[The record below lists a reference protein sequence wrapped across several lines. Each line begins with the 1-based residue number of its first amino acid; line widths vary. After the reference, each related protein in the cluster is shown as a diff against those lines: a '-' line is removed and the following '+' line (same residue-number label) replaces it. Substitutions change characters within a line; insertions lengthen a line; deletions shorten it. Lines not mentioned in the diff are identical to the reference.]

1 MKRACGVLLPI
12 SSLPSKYGIGCFS
25 KEAYKWVDQLKDAGQ
40 SYWQILP
47 LTPTSYGDSPYQS
60 PSSFAGNPYF
70 IDLEELIEEGLL
82 TKKECDAINWGG
94 NSSYVDYEALSIHR
108 LEVLKKAFEKED
120 LDKKEDFKKFVKEN
134 ESWLEDYAM
143 FMAIRPCFDYACW
156 TEWAEDIR
164 KRWGYSVDYYRT
176 TYKEDM
182 DFYKYIQ
189 YLFDRHWKKLKAYA
203 NENGI
208 EIVGDIPIYV
218 SFDSADA
225 WSNPSLFQFDSENNP
240 KAVAGCPPDAFSEDG
255 QLWGNPL
262 YDWNQHKNTGYDWWC
277 RRMEHCFKM
286 YDVVRIDHFR
296 GFDEYYSIPANATSA
311 KEGHWEKGPGMDLFN
326 ALKNRL
332 GEKQIIA
339 EDLGLMTPSVE
350 KLLADSEFPGMKV
363 LAFAFDPS
371 GKSGYLP
378 HNYDRNS
385 VVYTGTHDNET
396 LVQWTTGMDKE
407 TAAFAEKYLNNA
419 ATPAKEKYWDYIR
432 LAMMSSSN
440 TCIIQAQDL
449 LGLGA
454 EARMNFPSTMGN
466 NWKWRID
473 STMLTKEAMEKI
485 YDMAII
491 SDRLSYG
498 CQKLEWE
505 KKEAARIAEEEAK
518 EKAED
523 EAKAKEEAKAA
534 KKTTKK

>member
-70 IDLEELIEEGLL
+70 IDLEELIKEGLL

-189 YLFDRHWKKLKAYA
+189 YLFDRQWKKLKAYA

-518 EKAED
+518 
-523 EAKAKEEAKAA
+523 AKEEAKAA